1 MPVRHILAIIA
12 LAFATPAGATPATLD
27 SLAND
32 YAVVAIASEKIAPD
46 TVGVGRALSD
56 WPGRSRVKAI
66 DPAAAIAELDRI
78 TSAIDLLPVPAD
90 AMQAMRQ
97 RRLRV
102 FAISLATQLQPE
114 ALAKL
119 PTAERVRRLYG
130 FQPVF
135 KPLTDYDAAIER
147 LDKALP
153 GTGTIPD
160 RIAAMRSR
168 AAVPPDKIERV
179 VRAAVAECRR
189 RSALH
194 LRMPREELEIS
205 FPNDPLVP
213 AQANYEGDGKGKM
226 AVSSAIPADVDR
238 LLQTSCHEAYP
249 GHHLHFATLDERL
262 WRERKWP
269 ETGIGLSFN
278 PVFPVSD
285 AISEYG
291 VGLVF
296 PVDERMKF
304 EREVLYPLAGL
315 TMQDEA
321 GWRALIQARSSVLGA
336 TSTLIRD
343 YLDKTID
350 EPTAKKL
357 AMRYRLMSPQ
367 SAEQLLKMV
376 NAFGTDVIASDQ
388 GWLAIDRA
396 FQGKSE
402 EAKWRLLQRMEEEPM
417 LLDDVRALATAD

>member
-1 MPVRHILAIIA
+1 MPVRQILAMIA
-12 LAFATPAGATPATLD
+12 LALAAPAGATPATLN
-27 SLAND
+27 SLADD

-46 TVGVGRALSD
+46 TVGVGRALSG

-66 DPAAAIAELDRI
+66 DRAGAIAELDRI
-78 TSAIDLLPVPAD
+78 VSGIDSLPVPDD
-90 AMQAMRQ
+90 ALLAMRQ
-97 RRLRV
+97 RRLRA
-102 FAISLATQLQPE
+102 FAVSLATQLQPE
-114 ALAKL
+114 ALAAL
-119 PTAERVRRLYG
+119 STADRVRRLYG
-130 FQPVF
+130 FEPVF
-135 KPLTDYDAAIER
+135 KPLSDYDAAIDR

-153 GTGTIPD
+153 GSGTIPD

-168 AAVPPDKIERV
+168 GAVPPDKIERV

-189 RSALH
+189 RSAHH

-213 AQANYEGDGKGKM
+213 AQANYEGEGKGKM
-226 AVSSAIPADVDR
+226 AVSSALPADVDR

-249 GHHLHFATLDERL
+249 GHHLHFASLDERL

-269 ETGIGLSFN
+269 ETGIGLNFN

-291 VGLVF
+291 VGMVF
-296 PVDERMKF
+296 PIEERMKF

-343 YLDKTID
+343 YLDRKID
-350 EPTAKKL
+350 EPTAKQL

-396 FQGKSE
+396 FAGKPVNQQ
-402 EAKWRLLQRMEEEPM
+402 WRLLQRMEEEPM
-417 LLDDVRALATAD
+417 LLGDVRALAAAD